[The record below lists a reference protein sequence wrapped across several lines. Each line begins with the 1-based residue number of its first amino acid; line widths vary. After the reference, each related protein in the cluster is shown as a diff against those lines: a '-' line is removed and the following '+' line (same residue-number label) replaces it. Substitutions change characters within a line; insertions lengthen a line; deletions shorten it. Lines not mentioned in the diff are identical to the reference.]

1 MNKTMKITIATT
13 VLAVA
18 AAAGAQDH
26 AMLAAPAAAAADN
39 NEGLKAIG
47 KGLALGLGALGTAI
61 AQARIGSS
69 MIGSLSEDPSKFGT
83 FMLIFLLPETLVILG
98 FVALFMI

>member
-1 MNKTMKITIATT
+1 MKQSTKTIVAT
-13 VLAVA
+13 LLLA
-18 AAAGAQDH
+18 AAATAMAQDTH
-26 AMLAAPAAAAADN
+26 AMMTAAADN
-39 NEGLKAIG
+39 NAGLKAIG

-69 MIGSLSEDPSKFGT
+69 MIGSLTEDPSKFGT

>member
-1 MNKTMKITIATT
+1 MKTSVTKIALATT

-18 AAAGAQDH
+18 AVAGAQDH
-26 AMLAAPAAAAADN
+26 AMMATTTAAVDN